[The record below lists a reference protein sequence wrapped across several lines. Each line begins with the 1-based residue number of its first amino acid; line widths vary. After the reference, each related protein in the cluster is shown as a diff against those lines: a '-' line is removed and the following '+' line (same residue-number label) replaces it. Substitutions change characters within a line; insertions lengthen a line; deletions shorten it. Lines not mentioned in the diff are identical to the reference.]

1 VRLWEDGGTM
11 TVVPALH
18 MGALHPVEQLLVILI
33 AFGPFV
39 VLAVVVYVVRRR
51 DVAEE
56 EAEAAETA
64 EAAQGADDNRTD

>member
-51 DVAEE
+51 DVA
-56 EAEAAETA
+56 AERCAATRS
-64 EAAQGADDNRTD
+64 DDSSQPPNP